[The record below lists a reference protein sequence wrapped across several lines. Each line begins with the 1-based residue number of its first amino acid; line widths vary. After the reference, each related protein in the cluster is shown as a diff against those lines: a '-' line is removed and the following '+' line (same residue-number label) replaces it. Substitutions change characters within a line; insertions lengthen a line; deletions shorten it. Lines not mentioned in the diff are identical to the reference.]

1 MQKPANKWISSVRNK
16 KDERANKGTTE
27 ENQTK
32 NENQDING
40 LGKRE
45 RWNRVKLQK
54 YKVTKVEGEYK
65 G

>member
-1 MQKPANKWISSVRNK
+1 MNQFSQKQKN
-16 KDERANKGTTE
+16 ERANKGTTE

-65 G
+65 GQVRFWN